1 MISEISVSVIIPTY
15 NRKKLLSQTLT
26 SILACRENDLEILV
40 VDDGSTDGTDEL
52 MNNEFPGVKYFKQNN
67 QGAPTARNL
76 GLKNASGSYVIFID
90 SDDLVEINFFKSKL
104 KFLQQ
109 NEELDAVYGPWDFF
123 EGDEDF
129 EEKLIIPR
137 HSVYPMYEMNK
148 ESEILKNLLAGW
160 FVHPG
165 TILWKKSS
173 LKKIEGFREELII
186 NQDVDLLFRA
196 IHKGL
201 KISGNSGAR
210 ALIREHQSDRVG
222 IVKGNPEKIIQI
234 LNLRKFF
241 KKELES
247 SANWNQ
253 EYASAMASYTFE
265 LWTLYRKSLPLE
277 SKKLLQFSKSL
288 DPNLQIEGGLLLRVL
303 GKIFGSHRA
312 VIIKQAIKI

>member
-15 NRKKLLSQTLT
+15 NRKKLLTQTLN
-26 SILACRENDLEILV
+26 SILACKEIDLEILV

-52 MNNEFPGVKYFKQNN
+52 MKNEFSRVKYFKQNN

-76 GLKNASGSYVIFID
+76 GLKNASGAYVIFID
-90 SDDLVEINFFKSKL
+90 SDDLVEINFFESKV
-104 KFLQQ
+104 KFLEQ

-123 EGDEDF
+123 EGNDGF
-129 EEKLIIPR
+129 KEELIIPR
-137 HSVYPMYEMNK
+137 HSVYPMYKMNQ
-148 ESEILKNLLAGW
+148 ESVILKNLLSGW

-165 TILWKKSS
+165 TILWKKSF
-173 LKKIEGFREELII
+173 LLKIEGFREELII

-196 IHKGL
+196 IQNGL
-201 KISGNSGAR
+201 RISGNSGSR
-210 ALIREHQSDRVG
+210 ALIREHQSERVG
-222 IVKGNPEKIIQI
+222 MVKGNPEKIIQI
-234 LNLRKFF
+234 LDLRKYF

-247 SANWNQ
+247 SGNWNK
-253 EYASAMASYTFE
+253 EYASAMATYAFE

-288 DPNLQIEGGLLLRVL
+288 DPNLQIEGGLLLRLL
-303 GKIFGSHRA
+303 GKIFGSHQA